1 MTVLAAGRVVTGTD
15 VHAPGW
21 VAYEADKITAV
32 GTGRADRLDL
42 DLGADAVVVP
52 GFVDLHVHGGGGG
65 SFYHGRSGFRPAGRP
80 HPPGSWHHGHDGQR
94 GHGQP
99 GQAAR
104 LGLHAGGP
112 VRGRRDRRHPPRGPW
127 ISADRC
133 GAHDPTQLRDP
144 DPAEIARLI
153 AAGRGAIAM
162 VTLAPELPGGLDA
175 IRQVVDAGA
184 IAAVGHTDANYDIVV
199 QAIAAGARVGTH
211 LFNAMRPVHH
221 RQPGPIVA
229 LLEDPRVTVE
239 LIADGIHLHPALYR
253 HISDT
258 TDPDRVALVTD
269 AMVAAAFRDGTYQLG
284 PMQVTVTDGVA
295 HLTGTDTIAGST
307 TTTDRLFRAAA
318 ADPTGAVPDSRQMR
332 RSSEPFGR
340 PRSIPP
346 GPSVVPTSASWKPD
360 GAPISSPSTSIC
372 TSPTSSDPA
381 PTSDLTGGSGQIAE
395 AYVSH
400 PLVRNARI

>member
-32 GTGRADRLDL
+32 GTGRPDRVDL

-65 SFYHGRSGFRPAGRP
+65 SFTMGDPDSALQAVRTHRAHGTTATMASVVTASP
-80 HPPGSWHHGHDGQR
+80 
-94 GHGQP
+94 
-99 GQAAR
+99 AR
-104 LGLHAGGP
+104 LLDSVSMLADLYEAGEIVGI
-112 VRGRRDRRHPPRGPW
+112 HLEGPW
-127 ISADRC
+127 ISAHRC

-144 DPAEIARLI
+144 DPAEIARLL

-184 IAAVGHTDANYDIVV
+184 IAAVGHTDASYEIVV
-199 QAIAAGARVGTH
+199 EAIAAGARVGTH

-258 TDPDRVALVTD
+258 TDRDRIALVTD

-318 ADPTGAVPDSRQMR
+318 ADPTGAVPRQPSDEALLRAVRQTSVNPARTLGRTDIGLLEVGR
-332 RSSEPFGR
+332 R
-340 PRSIPP
+340 
-346 GPSVVPTSASWKPD
+346 A
-360 GAPISSPSTSIC
+360 
-372 TSPTSSDPA
+372 
-381 PTSDLTGGSGQIAE
+381 DLVALDEHLQITHVIRAG
-395 AYVSH
+395 VS
-400 PLVRNARI
+400 NN